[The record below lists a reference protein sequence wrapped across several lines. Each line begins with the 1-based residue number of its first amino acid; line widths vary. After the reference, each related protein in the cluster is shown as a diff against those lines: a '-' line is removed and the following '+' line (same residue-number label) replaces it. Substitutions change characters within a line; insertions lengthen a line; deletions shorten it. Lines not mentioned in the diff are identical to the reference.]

1 MINNKYIAYYLIG
14 YRYIPNGK
22 DLMQTNTLAVILG
35 KKTPQEAAD
44 ALQDGL
50 SQWFEPAQICLDKN

>member
-1 MINNKYIAYYLIG
+1 
-14 YRYIPNGK
+14 
-22 DLMQTNTLAVILG
+22 MQTNTLAVILG